1 MNLKSLYAHLL
12 CIALLLGVSVVF
24 FSPNAFEGKV
34 LPQPDNIKA
43 RGMQAEIRQY
53 MKTEGVAPL
62 WTNSAFG
69 GMPGYQILSPV
80 KGNLAWPI
88 YKALTLGRDYTGVF
102 AQLFLS
108 MLCMYLLMI
117 ALGLRWQPALFGA
130 LAYGVT
136 SYHVDI
142 IEAGHS
148 TKMAALAL
156 APGVLAGLVWLYK
169 GRLWLGAGVMGLF
182 LAMQIGANHV
192 QITYYTAI
200 VAGFWTLAM
209 LAEQIRKGK
218 ALAWAKATALAALA
232 GALALGANLSR
243 LWPTYEYGKETIRGK
258 SELTQRA
265 SKGDGLDK
273 DYLFGWSYG
282 VGESMTLL
290 APRAYGGGANELIT
304 NTRFLDLVARGGGAA
319 ERRQVAR
326 QVASVY
332 YWGSQPFVG
341 TAIYF
346 GAIVCFLFLLG
357 ALLVPGAPKWW
368 LVSGGLFA
376 IMLAWGKNFF
386 LNDIFYD
393 ILPMFN
399 KFRAVS
405 MALGLGQL
413 CFAALAALGLQY
425 WFNPDIAPERKRRA
439 LYISGGLTGLLCLI
453 VAFGGGGEGPNDAM
467 IASQLQMSADELARI
482 LAQDRADLA
491 RADALRSLG
500 LIAVAFGLLWLGLT
514 GRLKAAWTVLLLAA
528 ISLGDHWSVARRTLT
543 NDKFEPYSKAMAPP
557 AQEPYDA
564 EIKRDPDLHYR
575 VLDLKRGGITGNAYT
590 SYFHKSLSG
599 YHAAKLQRF
608 QEVVDSFLT
617 SDIGSNLHIV
627 GMMNGK
633 YIVNQNGQAIRN
645 PEACGNAWF
654 VSHVALVP
662 NADAEMAALRTLN
675 PRDSAVAQEA
685 YAGAQLSGWTYRPD
699 SAASIRLEKYHPDRM
714 DYVYSAAT
722 EQVAV
727 FSEIYYPPT
736 KGWKCFINDQPAPD
750 FFKVNYLLRG
760 MRLPVGKDMRL
771 SMRFEPRSFYVG
783 EKISLAFSLLALLL
797 FAAGIYSV
805 YKWGDKGSGDSIRFE
820 DVERGRSETS
830 ETSDK
835 ALRAS
840 AKTGKPSP
848 KRGRS

>member
-12 CIALLLGVSVVF
+12 CIAFLLGVSAVF
-24 FSPNAFEGKV
+24 FAPNAFEGKI

-69 GMPGYQILSPV
+69 GMPAYQILSPV
-80 KGNLAWPI
+80 KGNLAWPV

-117 ALGLRWQPALFGA
+117 ALGLNWQPALFGA
-130 LAYGVT
+130 LAYGIT
-136 SYHVDI
+136 TYHVDI

-156 APGVLAGLVWLYK
+156 APGVLAGLVWLYRGK
-169 GRLWLGAGVMGLF
+169 LWLGAGVMGLF
-182 LAMQIGANHV
+182 LTMQIGANHV
-192 QITYYTAI
+192 QITYYTAMI
-200 VAGFWTLAM
+200 AGFWVLAA
-209 LAEQIRKGK
+209 LVERIRKGE
-218 ALAWAKATALAALA
+218 ALLWIKATALAAVVS
-232 GALALGANLSR
+232 ALALGSNLSR
-243 LWPTYEYGKETIRGK
+243 LWPTYEYGQETIRGK

-282 VGESMTLL
+282 IGESMTLL

-304 NTRFLDLVARGGGAA
+304 NTRFLDLVSRGGSTA

-357 ALLVPGAPKWW
+357 ALLAPGAPKWW
-368 LVSGGLFA
+368 LAAGGLFA

-393 ILPMFN
+393 VLPMFN

-425 WFNPDIAPERKRRA
+425 WFNPDIAPKRKKMA
-439 LYISGGLTGLLCLI
+439 LYIAGGVTGLLCLI
-453 VAFGGGGEGPNDAM
+453 IAFGGGGEGPNDAM
-467 IASQLQMSADELARI
+467 IASQLQMPADELARI
-482 LAQDRADLA
+482 LAQDRAALA
-491 RADALRSLG
+491 KADALRSLG
-500 LIAVAFGLLWLGLT
+500 LIAVAFGLLWLGLA
-514 GRLKAAWTVLLLAA
+514 GWLKAALTVLLLTG

-543 NDKFEPYSKAMAPP
+543 NDKFEPYARAIAPP
-557 AQEPYDA
+557 AEEPYDA
-564 EIKRDPDLHYR
+564 EIKRDPDPHYR
-575 VLDLKRGGITGNAYT
+575 VLDLKRGGITSNAYT

-608 QEVVDSFLT
+608 QEVADTFL
-617 SDIGSNLHIV
+617 SADLGSNLHIV

-633 YIVNQNGQAIRN
+633 YIVNSNGQVVRN

-654 VSHVALVP
+654 VRHVALTP
-662 NADAEMAALRTLN
+662 NADAEMAALHTLN

-685 YAGAQLSGWTYRPD
+685 YAAAQLADWTYRPD
-699 SAASIRLEKYHPDRM
+699 SAATIRLDKYHPDRM
-714 DYVYSAAT
+714 EYVYSAAT
-722 EQVAV
+722 DQVAV
-727 FSEIYYPPT
+727 FSEIYYPPA

-760 MRLPVGKDMRL
+760 MRLPAGQDMRL
-771 SMRFEPRSFYVG
+771 SMRFEPKSFYLG
-783 EKISLAFSLLALLL
+783 EKISLALSLLVLLL
-797 FAAGIYSV
+797 FAAGV
-805 YKWGDKGSGDSIRFE
+805 YLAYKSRDNVFGGQIGFG
-820 DVERGRSETS
+820 DVERPEKEKKEDAPKTG
-830 ETSDK
+830 
-835 ALRAS
+835 RAS
-840 AKTGKPSP
+840 PRTGKGPV
-848 KRGRS
+848 KRGR